1 MAALVKRLPQ
11 GAEAL
16 AFPGEQAIWAG
27 RSQARLPSADSSARR
42 MLANFSGGPSA
53 LPAVVL
59 QQAAEAV
66 LHLPEIGMPLLGIS
80 HRSDWFRDI
89 VAKAEANFRK
99 LLKVPAGYQVLFL
112 QGGATLQFS
121 MIPMALMR
129 GRNATAEYLDTGY
142 WSHKSIADA
151 EREGQVRVLWSGE
164 SFGYRNLPA
173 ADEFTPRENAAY
185 FHYVSNETVQG
196 MQFNYLPGL
205 EEVPRI
211 CDMSSDFASRP
222 IDISR
227 FSLIYAHA
235 QKNLGPSGVTITV
248 IRDEVLDA
256 TPDGLPSMLDY
267 RNHAAAHSVYNTPP
281 VFSIY
286 VVYLVSE
293 WLLRDVGSLE
303 TMERLNRAKADLI
316 YRAIDAGGGF
326 YRGRAERQHRSM
338 MNAVFNLPNAELD
351 QTFVAEAEAEG
362 LAGLKGHRAIG
373 GIRASLYN
381 AVTLQD
387 VEMLCEFMAD
397 FSRRYG

>member
-1 MAALVKRLPQ
+1 MSALVKRLPQ
-11 GAEAL
+11 NADAL
-16 AFPGEQAIWAG
+16 AFSREPAAKPGNWLVQLQRPE
-27 RSQARLPSADSSARR
+27 RSVRR
-42 MLANFSGGPSA
+42 MRANFSGGPGA
-53 LPAVVL
+53 LPESVL

-66 LHLPEIGMPLLGIS
+66 LCLPEIGMPVLGIS

-99 LLKVPAGYQVLFL
+99 LLNVPAGYQVLFL

-121 MIPMALMR
+121 MIPMTLLR
-129 GRNATAEYLDTGY
+129 GRSGAAEYLDTGY
-142 WSHKSIADA
+142 WSHKAIADG
-151 EREGQVRVLWSGE
+151 EREGEIRVLWSGE
-164 SFGYRNLPA
+164 PFGYRNLPEK
-173 ADEFTPRENAAY
+173 DEIHARENAAY

-196 MQFNYLPGL
+196 LQFNYLPGV

-211 CDMSSDFASRP
+211 CDMSSDFLSRP

-227 FSLIYAHA
+227 FSLVYAHA
-235 QKNLGPSGVTITV
+235 QKNLGPSGTTVTV
-248 IRDEVLDA
+248 VRDEVLDA

-267 RNHAAAHSVYNTPP
+267 RNHAAAHSIYNTPP
-281 VFSIY
+281 VFSVY

-293 WLLRDVGSLE
+293 WLVRDIGSLE
-303 TMERLNRAKADLI
+303 TMDKLNRAKAEVI
-316 YRAIDAGGGF
+316 YRAVDASGGF
-326 YRGRAERQHRSM
+326 YKGRAERRNRSV
-338 MNAVFNLPNAELD
+338 MNAVFNLPSAELD

-387 VEMLCEFMAD
+387 VEMLSEFMTA
-397 FSRRYG
+397 FCRRYG